1 MRVSV
6 QLKWL
11 GLLKCNKWN
20 NPVRRKIAMRMT
32 LILGKLVAIM
42 LMFSF
47 IFGSPHSAQSAQTQP
62 LVVGNTAFALELY
75 GRLQT
80 NPATHIGR
88 PNERRMDLTLRLEGK
103 KETVL
108 VGEVYF

>member
-1 MRVSV
+1 
-6 QLKWL
+6 
-11 GLLKCNKWN
+11 
-20 NPVRRKIAMRMT
+20 MT

-42 LMFSF
+42 LMFSS

-62 LVVGNTAFALELY
+62 LVEGNTAFALEPY
-75 GRLQT
+75 GRLKT
-80 NPATHIGR
+80 NPGTHFGR